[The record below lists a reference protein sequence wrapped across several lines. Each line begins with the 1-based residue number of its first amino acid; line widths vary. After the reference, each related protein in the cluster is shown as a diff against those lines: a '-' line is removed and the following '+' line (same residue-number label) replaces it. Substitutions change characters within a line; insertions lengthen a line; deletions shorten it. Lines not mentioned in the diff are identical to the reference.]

1 MYSSGWFN
9 VLTSF
14 ISFFIA
20 EILLFRF
27 SLVEGRKEVDVYLL
41 SLTGSITH
49 FSERYKKSPFK
60 KRMSFKFIYVINLS
74 YHVLEVFLNRGNT
87 AQTKVFN
94 QHLQNVWRNEG
105 WQCRTDVNIL
115 DTKVE

>member
-1 MYSSGWFN
+1 MYSSCWFKD
-9 VLTSF
+9 LTSF
-14 ISFFIA
+14 ISFFMG
-20 EILLFRF
+20 EILLIRF

-41 SLTGSITH
+41 SLICPITH

-60 KRMSFKFIYVINLS
+60 IRMSFKFIYVINLS
-74 YHVLEVFLNRGNT
+74 YHVLEVFFNRGNT

-94 QHLQNVWRNEG
+94 QYLQNVWRNEG